1 MTAGGLHPPRETAV
15 ISGHRDWLATE
26 CPGGRLYSQLPA
38 LREPSPSSSAPTR
51 ADPPRG
57 LLLPRS
63 GDHDRV
69 HDALERLLEPLRPLS
84 LEELDERAA
93 LRRRVDNKY
102 LVPGDTFTVLVERLG
117 DDHDVLEIDG
127 GRRFTYESVYFD
139 SEDLRC
145 FDDHVHDRRPRF
157 KARTRSYLDAGAC
170 SFEVKLKNEAG
181 ETDKR
186 QADHDPEAAG
196 RLDPAACRLLE
207 ETLREAGVA
216 PMEDPRAVLI
226 TRFER
231 ITLAAR
237 DGGGR
242 MTSDLRLSLASTAG
256 EETALR
262 EDLVLVEAKSEDGS
276 SRPDTVLAELGVQPR
291 SLSKYRTG
299 VDLLLRRDPTGAE
312 QDLRAVFG

>member
-1 MTAGGLHPPRETAV
+1 
-15 ISGHRDWLATE
+15 
-26 CPGGRLYSQLPA
+26 
-38 LREPSPSSSAPTR
+38 
-51 ADPPRG
+51 
-57 LLLPRS
+57 
-63 GDHDRV
+63 
-69 HDALERLLEPLRPLS
+69 
-84 LEELDERAA
+84 
-93 LRRRVDNKY
+93 
-102 LVPGDTFTVLVERLG
+102 
-117 DDHDVLEIDG
+117 
-127 GRRFTYESVYFD
+127 
-139 SEDLRC
+139 
-145 FDDHVHDRRPRF
+145 
-157 KARTRSYLDAGAC
+157 
-170 SFEVKLKNEAG
+170 
-181 ETDKR
+181 
-186 QADHDPEAAG
+186 
-196 RLDPAACRLLE
+196 
-207 ETLREAGVA
+207 
-216 PMEDPRAVLI
+216 MEDPRAVLI